1 MDQRKTFQSGSDK
14 IQEKNIVLVPNIFQ
28 SLIWVENFKNKAVIQ

>member
-28 SLIWVENFKNKAVIQ
+28 NLLRVEHFKNKAVIQ